1 MGSRR
6 RRIRLPAVIS
16 SAVLAALAMT
26 PAVAHADLLA
36 TLEVR
41 SQAGTDLDLATFN
54 IATRAR
60 LTGPGVNT
68 SANELHPSMA
78 GNRLA
83 FERIQGSTANM
94 VVTDLS
100 TSQQAVVLRGA
111 IARGRPA
118 PPSDPA
124 LVPNG
129 SALITGHA
137 SNASCPGLTSTR
149 LSAFPGGPFPS
160 SAVGAVTA
168 CLGGETTTTLEPL
181 VVGSNPL
188 DVLFAVDCCGF
199 PNAEVPNLPRSIR
212 RVTGQQQTG
221 SLSLPVTCSGSTCTG
236 ESVQDPAMSPGGTVL
251 VFEVVGVGGGP
262 IHGSDP
268 APGLY
273 STSSTPASSGQF
285 GPITELPAAINGAPG
300 ARETRPAFSAD
311 GRFLAFVRHD
321 QQSGREHLLVWDSQT
336 QLLLDSSGI
345 DLGTLNGS
353 LASLALTHGNVV
365 LVNHPVLRRSS
376 VSRGGGVSFDLAS
389 ASNVGVIVQKVVGR
403 TRVFGRPAPKLRFL
417 GRVPLGHFARG
428 RGHTVWDLKVGGNP
442 LAPGVYQLTVRSV
455 TSSGGVRDVGLPDLI
470 RIGAHP

>member
-6 RRIRLPAVIS
+6 RRLRLPAVIS
-16 SAVLAALAMT
+16 SAVLAVLAMS
-26 PAVAHADLLA
+26 PAVTRADLLA

-83 FERIQGSTANM
+83 FERLQGST
-94 VVTDLS
+94 VSVIVTDLS
-100 TSQQAVVLRGA
+100 TGTQAVVLRGA

-124 LVPNG
+124 LVLNG

-199 PNAEVPNLPRSIR
+199 PNAEVPNLPRSIHR
-212 RVTGQQQTG
+212 ITGQQQTG
-221 SLSLPVTCSGSTCTG
+221 SLSLPVTCSGSTCAG
-236 ESVQDPAMSPGGTVL
+236 ESVQDPAMSPGGAVL
-251 VFEVVGVGGGP
+251 VFEVVGPQVHVG
-262 IHGSDP
+262 DP

-285 GPITELPAAINGAPG
+285 GPVTELPAAINGAPE

-321 QQSGREHLLVWDSQT
+321 QQSGREHLFVWDSQT
-336 QLLLDSSGI
+336 QLLLDSAGI

-353 LASLALTHGNVV
+353 PASLVLSHGNVV

-389 ASNVGVIVQKVVGR
+389 ASDIGVIVQKVVGR
-403 TRVFGRPAPKLRFL
+403 TRVFGRPAPRLRFL

-442 LAPGVYQLTVRSV
+442 LAPGLYQVTVRSV
-455 TSSGGVRDVGLPDLI
+455 TSSGGVRDVGRPDLI